1 MDKKEIARRYAFF
14 IVSVLINA
22 FSIAVI
28 TKALLGTSPISS
40 VPYVLSLCAPFTMGI
55 FTILM
60 NFLFI
65 VFEILLLGRAEAYKR
80 RFELMAQVPITLCFG
95 LFIDVSMHGI
105 LFWLAPETYIA
116 KIASLL
122 VGCVILALGVS
133 MEVKASVAMVTGEY
147 LVNVISKK
155 IRREFGLVKVSFD
168 ITLVIIACILSIV
181 FLHHIEG
188 VREGTI
194 AAALLV
200 GPISHFIYPYLK
212 VFDGFLTPVAVAEKH
227 VETGIAHPVVITI
240 AREYGSG
247 GHVLGRMLSEK
258 LGIKYYDKALISM
271 AAEESQ
277 MTEKFVSENEQRMSS
292 NTLLNIVLRDYGA
305 PITQSL
311 NPSDA
316 VFVAQS
322 RVIRRIAHEESCV
335 ILGRLGDY
343 VLKDYPKSSII
354 RVFCHTTPEDAV
366 RRCVEEYGVNSLTVK
381 ARIENANRSRV
392 NHYQYYTGRK
402 WGDPHNYD
410 LTINTGTMGMETAC
424 TLIADLYDRKVKEMA
439 S

>member
-80 RFELMAQVPITLCFG
+80 RYELMAQVPITLCFG

-122 VGCVILALGVS
+122 IGCVILALGVS
-133 MEVKASVAMVTGEY
+133 MEVKANVAMVTGEY

-168 ITLVIIACILSIV
+168 ITLVIIACILSLV
-181 FLHHIEG
+181 FLGHIEG

-200 GPISHFIYPYLK
+200 GPIFHFIYPYLK
-212 VFDGFLTPVAVAEKH
+212 VFDNVLTPA
-227 VETGIAHPVVITI
+227 IATEGHPEAATRHIVITI

-247 GHVLGRMLSEK
+247 GHILGRILSEK

-343 VLKDYPKSSII
+343 ILKDYPKSAII
-354 RVFCHTTPEDAV
+354 RVFCHTTPEDAT
-366 RRCVEEYGVNSLTVK
+366 RRCVEEYGVNSMTVK

-392 NHYQYYTGRK
+392 NHYQYYTSRK

-410 LTINTGTMGMETAC
+410 LTVNTGTMGMETAC
-424 TLIADLYDRKVKEMA
+424 SLIVDLYNRKMQEMA